1 MNPLKLIK
9 YAKFFSSS
17 KFLNFATGVGKNVA
31 FLRRAAILFYCFRDP
46 DTPKYVKSYR
56 GRRFRVF
63 DLANRF
69 SIGPHSV
76 YRLG

>member
-31 FLRRAAILFYCFRDP
+31 FLRRAAICSIVFVTL
-46 DTPKYVKSYR
+46 TPLST
-56 GRRFRVF
+56 
-63 DLANRF
+63 
-69 SIGPHSV
+69 
-76 YRLG
+76 